1 MNFTKIV
8 KKHKFQVLGKQG
20 TVCFA
25 NLDHGSEV
33 IISEWV
39 LTTFEAS
46 VDFSTAGAVAKIGLG
61 LNSNHHK

>member
-1 MNFTKIV
+1 MNLTKIV
-8 KKHKFQVLGKQG
+8 KISKFPVLGKQG

-39 LTTFEAS
+39 LTTFVAS
-46 VDFSTAGAVAKIGLG
+46 ADIRRAGAVAKIGSG